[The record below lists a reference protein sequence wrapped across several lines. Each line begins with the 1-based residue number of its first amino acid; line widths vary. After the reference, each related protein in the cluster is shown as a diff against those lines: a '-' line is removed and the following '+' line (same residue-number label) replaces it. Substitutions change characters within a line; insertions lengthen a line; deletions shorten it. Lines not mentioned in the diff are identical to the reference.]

1 VINRIIKMKI
11 TKRQITKMKITLNSE
26 QKNNKAHL
34 PCNFRNT
41 LMDKIK
47 IKIRIKNYSM
57 EQE

>member
-1 VINRIIKMKI
+1 MKI